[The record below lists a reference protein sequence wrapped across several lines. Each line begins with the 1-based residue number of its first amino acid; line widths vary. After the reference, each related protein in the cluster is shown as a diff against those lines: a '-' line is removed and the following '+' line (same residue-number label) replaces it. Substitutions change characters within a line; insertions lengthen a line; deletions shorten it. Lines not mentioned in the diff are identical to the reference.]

1 MFRIYLIPNHN
12 SLIGNKSMAELT
24 IILLSGWL
32 SNIYVGRS
40 VKYLCQIFLD
50 NFKFASSPLPS
61 LPKVVRHYSS
71 N

>member
-1 MFRIYLIPNHN
+1 
-12 SLIGNKSMAELT
+12 MAELT

-32 SNIYVGRS
+32 SNINVGRS

-50 NFKFASSPLPS
+50 YFKFASSPLPS
-61 LPKVVRHYSS
+61 LPKVVRYYSS